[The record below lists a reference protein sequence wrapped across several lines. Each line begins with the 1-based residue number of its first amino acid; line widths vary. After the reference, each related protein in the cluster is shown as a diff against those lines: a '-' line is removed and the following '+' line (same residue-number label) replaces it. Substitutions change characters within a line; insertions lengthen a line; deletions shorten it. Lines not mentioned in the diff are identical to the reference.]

1 MRSLRLWLALMLCLG
16 AGAQAGPVQVA
27 VAANFSAPMQKIAAA
42 FEKAT
47 GHQAVLSFGATGK
60 FYAQIRNGAPFDV
73 LLAADEKTPAR
84 LVEQGQAVPGTA
96 RTYAIGQL
104 VLWSAQPGVV
114 DAQGAVLA
122 DLAAGRRAGKIAVA
136 DPRLAPYGAAAM
148 QVLDQRGLRERL
160 RPHEVTGESIG
171 QTFQF
176 VQTGNALLGF
186 VALSQLLVDGQIP
199 QGSAWRVPPGL
210 HAPIRQDA
218 VLLQRGRDSAA
229 ARALL
234 EYLRSDT
241 ARAIIRAHG
250 YSL

>member
-1 MRSLRLWLALMLCLG
+1 M
-16 AGAQAGPVQVA
+16 
-27 VAANFSAPMQKIAAA
+27 
-42 FEKAT
+42 
-47 GHQAVLSFGATGK
+47 
-60 FYAQIRNGAPFDV
+60 
-73 LLAADEKTPAR
+73 
-84 LVEQGQAVPGTA
+84 
-96 RTYAIGQL
+96 
-104 VLWSAQPGVV
+104 
-114 DAQGAVLA
+114 
-122 DLAAGRRAGKIAVA
+122 A

-160 RPHEVTGESIG
+160 RPHVVTGESIG

-186 VALSQLLVDGQIP
+186 VALSQLMVDGQIP
-199 QGSAWRVPPGL
+199 HGSAWRVPPGL

-234 EYLRSDT
+234 DYLRSDT

-250 YSL
+250 YSF